1 MYNQGMRIKP
11 WVVTLAAAVTAA
23 AAVAVVVTSTDPA
36 EADPQQFILVWTSLA
51 ASLWA
56 ALVTLFLWGRMNLT
70 QAVWIGALWTLS
82 MFCLFILTRAGIND
96 RRLLGGILFV
106 TLFLSFVIWRHFRHG
121 RT

>member
-1 MYNQGMRIKP
+1 MRIKP